1 MKKEK
6 RMRNIIL
13 NIKAVVC
20 TCILFVFTGEVKA
33 QDLHFTQFSFAPLQ
47 LNPALTGVFNGRARV
62 SNTYRSQWTGLGD
75 GYKTI
80 HLSGDAPL
88 GVSAARDNHFGV
100 GFLLIQDKAGEA
112 GYKTTIIEGSLAY
125 TTGLS
130 DQNSSYISMG
140 FQAGLNQQSIDLTK
154 ATWDSQWNG
163 DGFDPQLTSG
173 ESIQLEQH
181 TYVDFNAGLLYYYI
195 PNDADNFNI
204 GAAVSHL
211 NKPNVS
217 FYTHGESPML
227 QKITVHTGGEVSLT
241 KEEEIWIVPKALFMI
256 QGNQKEI
263 TAGAYF
269 KKKIQIKSRYTN
281 YRKEAFF
288 YIGGFYR
295 NQDAFAVAA
304 RFEFNTLGLG
314 LSYDVNTSSL
324 SKVAGSSNAFE
335 LNLTFVPYL
344 ERGSK
349 ARNVKVLPRF
359 F

>member
-1 MKKEK
+1 MIKEK
-6 RMRNIIL
+6 RML
-13 NIKAVVC
+13 NKVKVVFC
-20 TCILFVFTGEVKA
+20 FYLLFVFTLDVRA
-33 QDLHFTQFSFAPLQ
+33 QDLHFTQFSYAPLQ

-62 SNTYRSQWTGLGD
+62 SNTYRSQWSGLGD
-75 GYKTI
+75 GYSTI
-80 HLSGDAPL
+80 HLSGDAPI

-100 GFLLIQDKAGEA
+100 GLLLIQDKAGQA
-112 GYKTTIIEGSLAY
+112 GFKATIIEGSLAY

-163 DGFDPQLTSG
+163 DGFDPLMSSG

-181 TYVDFNAGLLYYYI
+181 SYVDINAGLLYYYI
-195 PNDADNFNI
+195 PNDANNFNI

-211 NKPNVS
+211 NKANVS
-217 FYTHGESPML
+217 FYTHDESPMR

-241 KEEEIWIVPKALFMI
+241 KEEEIWIVPKALFML
-256 QGNQKEI
+256 QGNQKELLG
-263 TAGAYF
+263 GAYF
-269 KKKIQIKSRYTN
+269 KKKIQIKSKYTN

-295 NQDAFAVAA
+295 NQDAFSVAA

-335 LNLTFVPYL
+335 VNLTFVPYI